1 MNELKR
7 LVKTTGVYFLGTV
20 GTKLISFLLLPLY
33 TAFLLPSQYGQY
45 DVNIT
50 YATLISSVC
59 FLDIWTG
66 IMKYM
71 FENEMKL
78 EFISKA
84 KNEAFARVTVAAFA
98 SQLDPTIEE
107 LADIKT
113 AVSEAVTNCII
124 HGYENK
130 QGIVKIVGHLKEN
143 EIILEISDQGKG
155 IENIDIAKEPL
166 YTTRPNLERSG
177 MGFTIMES
185 FMDTMEIESIVGLGT
200 KITMTK
206 KIKPRMETEEEDFQM
221 ITKD

>member
-1 MNELKR
+1 MND
-7 LVKTTGVYFLGTV
+7 VY
-20 GTKLISFLLLPLY
+20 
-33 TAFLLPSQYGQY
+33 
-45 DVNIT
+45 
-50 YATLISSVC
+50 
-59 FLDIWTG
+59 
-66 IMKYM
+66 
-71 FENEMKL
+71 ENEMKL
-78 EFISKA
+78 EFISKS

-130 QGIVKIVGHLKEN
+130 QGIVKIIGRLKEN
-143 EIILEISDQGKG
+143 EVILEISDKGKG

-185 FMDTMEIESIVGLGT
+185 FMDTMEVESIVGLGT

-206 KIKPRMETEEEDFQM
+206 KIKPKIKIEEEDFQM
-221 ITKD
+221 MTKD